1 MKSIVIDNRLDKLHE
16 ECGVFGF
23 YKNDDDLDIVSLTHD
38 GLYGLQH
45 RGQESVGITV
55 IDNEE
60 PFTVKDL
67 GIVSTVFN
75 HKNLSK
81 LPNGK
86 ISVGHV
92 RYTSSDYLDRAA
104 TQPLV
109 MRYIEG
115 SLALANNGAVTN
127 FPEIRNSL
135 EQGGSIFQSN
145 SHAEV
150 IGFLIATHRI
160 DTANIEEAILRTM
173 EHLKGAYSMVI
184 SSPSKLIGL
193 RDPHGFKPLCIGKL
207 KNSYIISSESCAIE
221 SIGGTFVRDVEPGEM
236 IVIDDDGFHSYMC
249 EKKKT
254 KSLCLFEYVYVAR
267 PDSVIDGVHVNV
279 ARKKAGELLYKEN
292 PVEADIVCGVPDSG
306 LDAAQGYAA
315 ASGITYATAFLKN
328 KYIGRTP
335 EGLGNDKKERLLNMR
350 LNVLKNVVNGKR
362 VVIIDDSIVRGNTSA
377 HIVKIL
383 RQAGAKEV
391 HMRISAPEFVHPC
404 YFGLDLPEAEDM
416 ISNKYS
422 VNELKDYIGADSLAF
437 LSIEGLHSIAE
448 GCKIG
453 LCDGCFTGV
462 YHADKPKMKFIDRFA
477 KKINKI

>member
-1 MKSIVIDNRLDKLHE
+1 MSSIVINSKLDKLHE

-23 YKNDDDLDIVSLTHD
+23 YKNDDDLDIVALTHD

-45 RGQESVGITV
+45 RGQESVGMTI

-60 PFTVKDL
+60 PHTVKDV
-67 GIVSTVFN
+67 GIVSTV
-75 HKNLSK
+75 LTPQSIDK

-115 SLALANNGAVTN
+115 SLALANNGAITN
-127 FPEIRNSL
+127 FPEIRNKL
-135 EQGGSIFQSN
+135 EEGGSIFQSN

-160 DTANIEEAILRTM
+160 DSDTIEDAILNTM
-173 EHLKGAYSMVI
+173 LDLKGAYSMVI

-221 SIGGTFVRDVEPGEM
+221 SIGGEFIRDVEPGEM
-236 IVIDDDGFHSYMC
+236 IVIDNDGFHSYHC
-249 EKKKT
+249 KT
-254 KSLCLFEYVYVAR
+254 NKETSLCLFEYVYVAR
-267 PDSVIDGVHVNV
+267 PDSVIDGVNVNL
-279 ARKKAGELLYKEN
+279 ARKKAGEMLYKED
-292 PVEADIVCGVPDSG
+292 PIEADIVCGVPDSG

-315 ASGITYATAFLKN
+315 ASGITYTTAFLKN

-335 EGLGNDKKERLLNMR
+335 AGLGVDKKERLLNMR
-350 LNVLKNVVNGKR
+350 LNVLKNVVDGKR

-391 HMRISAPEFVHPC
+391 HMRISAPEFIHPC
-404 YFGLDLPEAEDM
+404 YFGLDLPESEDM

-422 VNELKDYIGADSLAF
+422 VEELKNRIGADSLKF
-437 LSIEGLHSIAE
+437 LSVEGLHSIAE
-448 GCKIG
+448 GCNIG

-462 YHADKPKMKFIDRFA
+462 YHADKPKMKYVDKFA
-477 KKINKI
+477 KKINKF

>member
-1 MKSIVIDNRLDKLHE
+1 MSDIVINNKLDKLHE
-16 ECGVFGF
+16 ECGVFGL
-23 YKNDDDLDIVSLTHD
+23 YKNDEELDIVALTHD

-55 IDNEE
+55 IEDGE
-60 PFTVKDL
+60 PFTTKDL
-67 GIVSTVFN
+67 GIVSTVLDP
-75 HKNLSK
+75 KNLSK

-115 SLALANNGAVTN
+115 SLALANNGAITN
-127 FPEIRNSL
+127 FPEIRQRL
-135 EQGGSIFQSN
+135 EEGGSIFQSN

-150 IGFLIATHRI
+150 IGFLIATHRLQS
-160 DTANIEEAILRTM
+160 DSIEDAILNTM
-173 EHLKGAYSMVI
+173 QDLKGAYSMVI

-193 RDPHGFKPLCIGKL
+193 RDPHGFKPLCVGKL

-221 SIGGTFVRDVEPGEM
+221 SIGGEYIRDVEPGEM
-236 IVIDDDGFHSYMC
+236 VVIDENGFKSYHS
-249 EKKKT
+249 EIKKKT
-254 KSLCLFEYVYVAR
+254 SLCLFEYVYVAR
-267 PDSVIDGVHVNV
+267 PDSIIDGVHVNL
-279 ARKKAGELLYKEN
+279 ARKKAGEILYREN

-315 ASGITYATAFLKN
+315 ASGINYATAFIKN

-335 EGLGNDKKERLLNMR
+335 QGVGNDKKERLLNTR
-350 LNVLKNVVNGKR
+350 LNVLKNVVEGKR

-383 RQAGAKEV
+383 KQAGAKEV
-391 HMRISAPEFVHPC
+391 HMRISAPEFRYPC

-422 VNELKDYIGADSLAF
+422 IKELKNRIGADSLAF
-437 LSIEGLHSIAE
+437 LSIEGLHTIAE
-448 GCKIG
+448 GCNIG
-453 LCDGCFTGV
+453 LCDGCFSGV
-462 YHADKPKMKFIDRFA
+462 YRADKPKKKFFDRFA